1 MKRALTSDAWSP
13 HFGGMERT
21 PQESFRPWLKPFSTV
36 EWWRHIRWTCG
47 PLSLPRWNLY
57 IWLQQR
63 LGTAPTTIWL
73 SGVRLIVWDDY
84 IGVSCQITWFNAA
97 TPLTGQSYW
106 KSANKHWGLSG
117 DHFGVG
123 PLSGWP
129 THIFLEA
136 MHSRIPQQSKFAQ
149 V

>member
-1 MKRALTSDAWSP
+1 MKRSPTSDTWSP

-36 EWWRHIRWTCG
+36 EWWRHIRWTCSG
-47 PLSLPRWNLY
+47 PPSLSPVGICIFDY
-57 IWLQQR
+57 S
-63 LGTAPTTIWL
+63 GSTTVWL

-84 IGVSCQITWFNAA
+84 IGVSCQITWSNAA

-106 KSANKHWGLSG
+106 KSANKHWVPVQRSFWG
-117 DHFGVG
+117 HFPVDQ
-123 PLSGWP
+123 L
-129 THIFLEA
+129 IFSWKQA
-136 MHSRIPQQSKFAQ
+136 MYSRIQQQSKFAQ